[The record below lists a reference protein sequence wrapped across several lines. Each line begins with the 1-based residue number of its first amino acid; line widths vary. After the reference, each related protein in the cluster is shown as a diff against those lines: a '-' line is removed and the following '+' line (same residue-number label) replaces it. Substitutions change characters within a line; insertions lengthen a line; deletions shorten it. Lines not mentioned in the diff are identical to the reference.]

1 LADQGYPGKQLLE
14 QLFEDGLERI
24 INLRSK
30 MENRLISVE
39 DKLLLG
45 KRFIIE
51 TINDQL
57 KNICDIE
64 HSRQRSPVNFRGNLI
79 AELISD
85 TWKEKKPCI
94 RTLSRLGERSEKP
107 N

>member
-94 RTLSRLGERSEKP
+94 RMPQNALTAW
-107 N
+107 